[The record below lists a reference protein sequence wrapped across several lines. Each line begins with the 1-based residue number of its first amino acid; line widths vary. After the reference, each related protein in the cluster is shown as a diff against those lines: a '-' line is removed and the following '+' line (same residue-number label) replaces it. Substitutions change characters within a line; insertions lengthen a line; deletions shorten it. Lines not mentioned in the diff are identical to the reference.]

1 MSENVKHT
9 VLRFAIV
16 FGVILLF
23 FVVVFVRI
31 ISLQT
36 VHRSEL
42 EAMVADRDSV
52 YKPIKA
58 VRGNIFDC
66 EGRLLAS
73 SVPQYSIWMDTR
85 VEALHLNK
93 GKLFYDYVDSIAYG
107 LSRIVGDQ
115 TPTEYRNKIVKAYR
129 GKTRRERNIRLTNKR
144 ISYTQLKEI
153 KQLPL
158 IRRGVYKSGFY
169 AVDLNL
175 RVKPFNSLGSRTIGG
190 IYAESGKGNAGLE
203 KRFDDYLQGEDG
215 LAIRERMANQWQ
227 YIPIREEKHGCDVY
241 TTLDANLMDICESN
255 LRARLEHTQADWGCV
270 ILMEVATGEIKAMC
284 NLDRGSDL
292 QYYEIA
298 NHAVVRMEPGSTFK
312 TIAMMAALDDGKV
325 NIDDTLRV
333 WKDGWYY
340 HGATHR
346 DAHPADTVY
355 TMRQALA
362 VSSNIALARMITD
375 GYNGSAKKFVNKLKR
390 MGLCDSIDYIIPGA
404 HQPRI
409 NIPKDTVT
417 ISRMAYGYSVE
428 LSPLQIL
435 TFYNGIANRSDKPL
449 YLYDLAVVTKAAT
462 APATVKK
469 LWKNDNIKGIK
480 SGNLVTQR
488 ILHRAEDRPADFTM
502 MYSNIDTFD
511 IAYKYG
517 IDKNLDG
524 MFSCTPKTARRM
536 YDALAAGDQLAAA
549 KALDEILGLR
559 DLFVETKCLL
569 KAYSHAMHLLG
580 CEGSFA
586 RDYEK
591 DITDE
596 QHHHS
601 REHRRREEYAVV
613 GRAEQH
619 SRNVWHCNTNK
630 AYGATEGGYRA
641 SKQSC

>member
-23 FVVVFVRI
+23 FGVVLARI

-36 VHRSEL
+36 IHRSEL

-52 YKPIKA
+52 YKTIKA

-73 SVPQYSIWMDTR
+73 SVPQYSIYMDTR
-85 VEALHLNK
+85 VEALHMNK
-93 GKLFYDYVDSIAYG
+93 GKLFYEYVDSIAYG

-115 TPTEYRNKIVKAYR
+115 TPEEYRNKIVKAYR
-129 GKTRRERNIRLTNKR
+129 GKTRSERDIRLTTKR

-270 ILMEVATGEIKAMC
+270 ILMEVTTGEIKAMC

-312 TIAMMAALDDGKV
+312 TIAMMAALDDGKF

-333 WKDGWYY
+333 WKDGWNY

-355 TMRQALA
+355 TIRQALA

-428 LSPLQIL
+428 LSPLQVL
-435 TFYNGIANRSDKPL
+435 TFYNGIANDGRMISPVL
-449 YLYDLAVVTKAAT
+449 VTE
-462 APATVKK
+462 VKDGK
-469 LWKNDNIKGIK
+469 TTIESFETQTIK
-480 SGNLVTQR
+480 SSLCSKQTLEDIRASLLDVVWDNDLGTAAMNKWRQRKAQSDLVKIAGKTGTAQVMENGKYFNNK
-488 ILHRAEDRPADFTM
+488 HRMSFVGYFPADAPRYTCICVIHAPRNKGAYDSGLDCGSVVRKIAEKTM
-502 MYSNIDTFD
+502 VYTSEYRIE
-511 IAYKYG
+511 
-517 IDKNLDG
+517 DK
-524 MFSCTPKTARRM
+524 
-536 YDALAAGDQLAAA
+536 QLVMKA
-549 KALDEILGLR
+549 KED
-559 DLFVETKCLL
+559 
-569 KAYSHAMHLLG
+569 
-580 CEGSFA
+580 
-586 RDYEK
+586 
-591 DITDE
+591 
-596 QHHHS
+596 
-601 REHRRREEYAVV
+601 
-613 GRAEQH
+613 
-619 SRNVWHCNTNK
+619 
-630 AYGATEGGYRA
+630 
-641 SKQSC
+641 

>member
-23 FVVVFVRI
+23 FVIVFVRI

-435 TFYNGIANRSDKPL
+435 TFYNGIANDGRMISP
-449 YLYDLAVVTKAAT
+449 V
-462 APATVKK
+462 
-469 LWKNDNIKGIK
+469 
-480 SGNLVTQR
+480 LVTEVKDGKTTVESFKTQTIRSSLCSKNTLEDIQASLLDVVWDNDLGTAAMNKWRQR
-488 ILHRAEDRPADFTM
+488 KAQSDLVKIAGKTGTAQVMENGKYFNNKHRMSFVGYFPADAPRYSCICVIHAPRNRGAYDSGLDCGSVVRKIAEKTM
-502 MYSNIDTFD
+502 VYTSEYRIE
-511 IAYKYG
+511 
-517 IDKNLDG
+517 DK
-524 MFSCTPKTARRM
+524 
-536 YDALAAGDQLAAA
+536 QLVMMA
-549 KALDEILGLR
+549 KED
-559 DLFVETKCLL
+559 
-569 KAYSHAMHLLG
+569 
-580 CEGSFA
+580 
-586 RDYEK
+586 
-591 DITDE
+591 
-596 QHHHS
+596 
-601 REHRRREEYAVV
+601 
-613 GRAEQH
+613 
-619 SRNVWHCNTNK
+619 
-630 AYGATEGGYRA
+630 
-641 SKQSC
+641 

>member
-16 FGVILLF
+16 FGVILLLF
-23 FVVVFVRI
+23 GIVFARI

-52 YKPIKA
+52 YRPIKA

-73 SVPQYSIWMDTR
+73 SVPQYSIHMDTR
-85 VEALHLNK
+85 VEALHMNQ
-93 GKLFYDYVDSIAYG
+93 GKLFYEYVDSIAYG

-115 TPTEYRNKIVKAYR
+115 TPEEYRAIIVKAYR
-129 GKTRRERNIRLTNKR
+129 GKTRRERNIRLTPKR

-312 TIAMMAALDDGKV
+312 TIAMMAALDDGKF

-435 TFYNGIANRSDKPL
+435 TFYNGIANGGRMISP
-449 YLYDLAVVTKAAT
+449 
-462 APATVKK
+462 
-469 LWKNDNIKGIK
+469 I
-480 SGNLVTQR
+480 LVTEVKDGKTTIESFETQTIRSSLCSKNTLENIRASLLDVVWDNDLGTAAMNKWRQR
-488 ILHRAEDRPADFTM
+488 KAQSDLVKIAGKTGTAQVMENGKYFNNKHRMSFVGYFPADAPRYSCICVIHAPRNKGAYDSGLDCGSVVRKIAEKTM
-502 MYSNIDTFD
+502 VYTSEYRIE
-511 IAYKYG
+511 
-517 IDKNLDG
+517 DK
-524 MFSCTPKTARRM
+524 
-536 YDALAAGDQLAAA
+536 QLVMKA
-549 KALDEILGLR
+549 KED
-559 DLFVETKCLL
+559 
-569 KAYSHAMHLLG
+569 
-580 CEGSFA
+580 
-586 RDYEK
+586 
-591 DITDE
+591 
-596 QHHHS
+596 
-601 REHRRREEYAVV
+601 
-613 GRAEQH
+613 
-619 SRNVWHCNTNK
+619 
-630 AYGATEGGYRA
+630 
-641 SKQSC
+641 

>member
-270 ILMEVATGEIKAMC
+270 ILMEVATGKIKAMC

-435 TFYNGIANRSDKPL
+435 TFYNGIANDGRMISP
-449 YLYDLAVVTKAAT
+449 V
-462 APATVKK
+462 
-469 LWKNDNIKGIK
+469 
-480 SGNLVTQR
+480 LVTEVKDGKTTVESFETQTIRSSLCSKKTLEDIQASLLDVVWDNDLGTAAMNKWRQR
-488 ILHRAEDRPADFTM
+488 KAQSDLVKIAGKTGTAQVMENGKYFNNKHRMSFVGYFPADAPRYSCICVIHAPRNRGAYDSGLDCGSVVRKIAEKTM
-502 MYSNIDTFD
+502 VYTSEYRIE
-511 IAYKYG
+511 
-517 IDKNLDG
+517 DK
-524 MFSCTPKTARRM
+524 
-536 YDALAAGDQLAAA
+536 QLVMMA
-549 KALDEILGLR
+549 KED
-559 DLFVETKCLL
+559 
-569 KAYSHAMHLLG
+569 
-580 CEGSFA
+580 
-586 RDYEK
+586 
-591 DITDE
+591 
-596 QHHHS
+596 
-601 REHRRREEYAVV
+601 
-613 GRAEQH
+613 
-619 SRNVWHCNTNK
+619 
-630 AYGATEGGYRA
+630 
-641 SKQSC
+641 

>member
-23 FVVVFVRI
+23 FGVVLARI

-52 YKPIKA
+52 YKTIKA

-73 SVPQYSIWMDTR
+73 SVPQYSIYMDTR

-93 GKLFYDYVDSIAYG
+93 GKLFYEYVDSIAYG

-115 TPTEYRNKIVKAYR
+115 TPEEYRNKIVKAYR
-129 GKTRRERNIRLTNKR
+129 GKTRSERDIRLTTKR

-312 TIAMMAALDDGKV
+312 TIAMMAALDDGKF

-333 WKDGWYY
+333 WKDGWNY

-355 TMRQALA
+355 TIRQALA

-428 LSPLQIL
+428 LSPLQVL
-435 TFYNGIANRSDKPL
+435 TFYNGIANDGRMISPVL
-449 YLYDLAVVTKAAT
+449 VTE
-462 APATVKK
+462 VKDGK
-469 LWKNDNIKGIK
+469 TTIESFETQTIK
-480 SGNLVTQR
+480 SNLCSKQTLEDIRASLLDVVWDNDLGTAAMNKWRQR
-488 ILHRAEDRPADFTM
+488 KAQSDLVKIAGKTGTAQVMENGKYFNNKHRMSFVGYFPADAPRYTCICVIHAPRNKGAYDSGLDCGSVVRKIAEKTM
-502 MYSNIDTFD
+502 VYTSEYRIE
-511 IAYKYG
+511 
-517 IDKNLDG
+517 DK
-524 MFSCTPKTARRM
+524 
-536 YDALAAGDQLAAA
+536 QLVMKA
-549 KALDEILGLR
+549 KED
-559 DLFVETKCLL
+559 
-569 KAYSHAMHLLG
+569 
-580 CEGSFA
+580 
-586 RDYEK
+586 
-591 DITDE
+591 
-596 QHHHS
+596 
-601 REHRRREEYAVV
+601 
-613 GRAEQH
+613 
-619 SRNVWHCNTNK
+619 
-630 AYGATEGGYRA
+630 
-641 SKQSC
+641 

>member
-85 VEALHLNK
+85 VEALHLNR
-93 GKLFYDYVDSIAYG
+93 GKLFYDHVDSIAYG

-435 TFYNGIANRSDKPL
+435 TFYNGIANNGRMISP
-449 YLYDLAVVTKAAT
+449 V
-462 APATVKK
+462 
-469 LWKNDNIKGIK
+469 
-480 SGNLVTQR
+480 LVTEVKDGKTTVESFETQTIRSSLCSKNTLEDIQTSLLDVVWDNDLGTAAMNKWRQR
-488 ILHRAEDRPADFTM
+488 KAQSDLVKIAGKTGTAQVMENGKYFNNKHRMSFVGYFPADAPRYSCICVIHAPRNRGAYDSGLDCGSVVRKIAEKTM
-502 MYSNIDTFD
+502 VYTSEYRIE
-511 IAYKYG
+511 
-517 IDKNLDG
+517 DK
-524 MFSCTPKTARRM
+524 
-536 YDALAAGDQLAAA
+536 QLVMMA
-549 KALDEILGLR
+549 KED
-559 DLFVETKCLL
+559 
-569 KAYSHAMHLLG
+569 
-580 CEGSFA
+580 
-586 RDYEK
+586 
-591 DITDE
+591 
-596 QHHHS
+596 
-601 REHRRREEYAVV
+601 
-613 GRAEQH
+613 
-619 SRNVWHCNTNK
+619 
-630 AYGATEGGYRA
+630 
-641 SKQSC
+641 

>member
-16 FGVILLF
+16 FGVILLLF
-23 FVVVFVRI
+23 GIVFARI

-52 YKPIKA
+52 YRPIKA

-73 SVPQYSIWMDTR
+73 SVPQYSIHMDTR
-85 VEALHLNK
+85 VEALHMNQ
-93 GKLFYDYVDSIAYG
+93 GKLFYEYVDSIAYG

-115 TPTEYRNKIVKAYR
+115 TPEEYRTIIVKAYR
-129 GKTRRERNIRLTNKR
+129 GKTRRERNIRLTPKR

-312 TIAMMAALDDGKV
+312 TIAMMAALDDGKF

-362 VSSNIALARMITD
+362 VSSNIALARMITN

-435 TFYNGIANRSDKPL
+435 TFYNGIANGGRMISP
-449 YLYDLAVVTKAAT
+449 
-462 APATVKK
+462 
-469 LWKNDNIKGIK
+469 I
-480 SGNLVTQR
+480 LVTEVKDGKTTIESFETQTIRSSLCSKNTLENIRASLLDVVWDNDLGTAAMNKWRQR
-488 ILHRAEDRPADFTM
+488 KAQSDLVKIAGKTGTAQVMENGKYFNNKHRMSFVGYFPADAPRYSCICVIHAPRNKGAYDSGLDCGSVVRKIAEKTM
-502 MYSNIDTFD
+502 VYTSEYRIE
-511 IAYKYG
+511 
-517 IDKNLDG
+517 DK
-524 MFSCTPKTARRM
+524 
-536 YDALAAGDQLAAA
+536 QLVMKA
-549 KALDEILGLR
+549 KED
-559 DLFVETKCLL
+559 
-569 KAYSHAMHLLG
+569 
-580 CEGSFA
+580 
-586 RDYEK
+586 
-591 DITDE
+591 
-596 QHHHS
+596 
-601 REHRRREEYAVV
+601 
-613 GRAEQH
+613 
-619 SRNVWHCNTNK
+619 
-630 AYGATEGGYRA
+630 
-641 SKQSC
+641 

>member
-16 FGVILLF
+16 FGVILLLF
-23 FVVVFVRI
+23 GIVFARI

-52 YKPIKA
+52 YRPIKA

-73 SVPQYSIWMDTR
+73 SVPQYSIHMDTR
-85 VEALHLNK
+85 VEALHMNQ
-93 GKLFYDYVDSIAYG
+93 GKLFYEYVDSIAYG
-107 LSRIVGDQ
+107 LSRIIGDQ
-115 TPTEYRNKIVKAYR
+115 TPEEYRTIIVKAYR
-129 GKTRRERNIRLTNKR
+129 GKTRRERNIRLTPKR

-312 TIAMMAALDDGKV
+312 TIAMMAALDDGKF

-435 TFYNGIANRSDKPL
+435 TFYNGIANGGRMISP
-449 YLYDLAVVTKAAT
+449 
-462 APATVKK
+462 
-469 LWKNDNIKGIK
+469 I
-480 SGNLVTQR
+480 LVTEVKDGKTTIESFETQTIRSSLCSKNTLENIRASLLDVVWDNDLGTAAMNKWKQR
-488 ILHRAEDRPADFTM
+488 KAQSDLVKIAGKTGTAQVMENGKYFNNKHRMSFVGYFPADAPRYSCICVIHAPRNKGAYDSGLDCGSVVRKIAEKTM
-502 MYSNIDTFD
+502 VYTSEYRIE
-511 IAYKYG
+511 
-517 IDKNLDG
+517 DK
-524 MFSCTPKTARRM
+524 
-536 YDALAAGDQLAAA
+536 QLVMKA
-549 KALDEILGLR
+549 KED
-559 DLFVETKCLL
+559 
-569 KAYSHAMHLLG
+569 
-580 CEGSFA
+580 
-586 RDYEK
+586 
-591 DITDE
+591 
-596 QHHHS
+596 
-601 REHRRREEYAVV
+601 
-613 GRAEQH
+613 
-619 SRNVWHCNTNK
+619 
-630 AYGATEGGYRA
+630 
-641 SKQSC
+641 